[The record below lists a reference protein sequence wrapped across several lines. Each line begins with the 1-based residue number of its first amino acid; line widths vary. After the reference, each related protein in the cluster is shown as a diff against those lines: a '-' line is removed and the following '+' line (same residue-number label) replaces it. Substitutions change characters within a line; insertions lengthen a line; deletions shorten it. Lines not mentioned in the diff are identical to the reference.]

1 MAEKSYLVTNFPVLV
16 PQKQSGVTMPMLIFN
31 FYATSRSSRTT
42 FFLRCLLVSN
52 KRWRENGSDATTGK
66 KSYRG
71 ATCSSGWQ
79 HRRPSD
85 NEMVTFDRSAR
96 NGYEAALFVLLEA
109 RVQRIRRRLSSPL
122 GSCLL
127 RRRTGAEGARPDPEV
142 TCFNFT
148 RTLMSR
154 KKKKNREV
162 PGRNACPIFAAPS
175 NERNL
180 SRKSPHL
187 ISCLS
192 NTSLNNQFI
201 YSNSK
206 AKHAFKFPFVQS
218 HSSKRI
224 WKRTFHL
231 DATFKQLSG

>member
-1 MAEKSYLVTNFPVLV
+1 MEGWILGRKVLSSHQLPRTGPAKAKRLNDADV
-16 PQKQSGVTMPMLIFN
+16 DFQFLRH
-31 FYATSRSSRTT
+31 SRSSRTT

-96 NGYEAALFVLLEA
+96 NGYEAAVFVLLEA

-154 KKKKNREV
+154 KKKK
-162 PGRNACPIFAAPS
+162 
-175 NERNL
+175 
-180 SRKSPHL
+180 
-187 ISCLS
+187 
-192 NTSLNNQFI
+192 
-201 YSNSK
+201 
-206 AKHAFKFPFVQS
+206 
-218 HSSKRI
+218 
-224 WKRTFHL
+224 
-231 DATFKQLSG
+231 KQGGAGT